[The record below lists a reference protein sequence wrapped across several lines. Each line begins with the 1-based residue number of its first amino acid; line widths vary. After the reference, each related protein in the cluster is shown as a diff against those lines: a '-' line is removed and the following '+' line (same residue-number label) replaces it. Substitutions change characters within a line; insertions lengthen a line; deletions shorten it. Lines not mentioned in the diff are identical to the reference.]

1 MDFDPDHEIRKC
13 CFCRIP
19 TGLKILGLAECVLAT
34 AVLALGLHLILIHCL
49 ETNNSVSRIE
59 PQSNSR
65 EEMFHVKVE
74 ILEQQNAYAIEG
86 FFFCFDLSLCSIS
99 VLSGLSSLLMSVG
112 VGFRREQLLYPTV
125 MLRVLLIIFVTVFGV
140 SIGVVRPLPPA
151 DDNDWEEEEENR
163 IHLLNS
169 KKQKIGAE
177 KRIEEPSIVLR
188 LVFLMFII
196 LLMSVV
202 MFYTIFLVLQS
213 IRFIKASKRLQRRRS
228 SVYLIGQID
237 PSLMSIKRPSQCC
250 QMC

>member
-1 MDFDPDHEIRKC
+1 MDFDPDHEKWKC

-34 AVLALGLHLILIHCL
+34 AVLALGLHLIHVH
-49 ETNNSVSRIE
+49 SVTD
-59 PQSNSR
+59 
-65 EEMFHVKVE
+65 K
-74 ILEQQNAYAIEG
+74 EG

-99 VLSGLSSLLMSVG
+99 VLFGLSSLLMSVG
-112 VGFRREQLLYPTV
+112 VRFRREQLLYPTV

-151 DDNDWEEEEENR
+151 AVDNDWEEEENR

-169 KKQKIGAE
+169 KKQKIGSE
-177 KRIEEPSIVLR
+177 KRIVNQEEPSIVLR
-188 LVFLMFII
+188 LVFLMFIM
-196 LLMSVV
+196 LLVSVV

-237 PSLMSIKRPSQCC
+237 PSLMSIKRPSQCS